1 MVSLQ
6 GSQAGTRR
14 ILLVDDDPDF
24 RSAIDDHLRGCGYQ
38 VEARSSAQEA
48 LALLNEQDF
57 DVVVADVELRD
68 GLSGVQLCE
77 RIVANRPHVPVV
89 VVTAYG
95 SLDTAIAALRVGA
108 YDFLPKPFQPPYFVA
123 RVERAI
129 QHKWLRAQLERFERD
144 TPRVS
149 HFEEIVGASP
159 PMRGL
164 FDLLARAATSEA
176 SCFITGESGTGKE
189 LVARALHRRSRRA
202 ERAFVAVNCAA
213 MPEPLLESELFGH
226 VRGAFT
232 DARSDRQG
240 LILNADGGTLF
251 LDEIGDMPPG
261 LQAKLL
267 RVLQERTVRR
277 VGDNREIPFDVR
289 VMAATNRDIDSAV
302 DEGRFREDLYFRINV
317 IHVSVPPLRSRGAD
331 VLLLAEHFLARFAA
345 DQGRAVKSLSHPAAE
360 RLLNYDWPG
369 NVRELRN
376 CLERAVALAGFEQ
389 ILVED
394 LPEKIRRYQASHV
407 ILAGHDP
414 AELVPMSEVER
425 RYITRVLEAVRGN
438 KSEAARILGY
448 DRKTLY
454 RKIERY
460 AIELPDE
467 D

>member
-1 MVSLQ
+1 MVRFLDTETTV
-6 GSQAGTRR
+6 GR
-14 ILLVDDDPDF
+14 ILLVDDDEDF
-24 RSAIDDHLRGCGYQ
+24 CTALDDHLRHCGFQ
-38 VEARSSAQEA
+38 VAARTSAREA
-48 LALLNEQDF
+48 LALLAHEDF
-57 DVVVADVELRD
+57 DVVVTDVELGG

-129 QHKWLRAQLERFERD
+129 QHKWLRGQLERFEREA
-144 TPRVS
+144 PSPGR
-149 HFEEIVGASP
+149 FEEIVGAST
-159 PMRGL
+159 PMREL
-164 FDLLARAATSEA
+164 FDLLTRAATSDA
-176 SCFITGESGTGKE
+176 SCLVTGESGTGKE
-189 LVARALHRRSRRA
+189 LVARALHRRSRR
-202 ERAFVAVNCAA
+202 RDKPFVAVNCAA

-232 DARSDRQG
+232 DARVDRQG
-240 LILNADGGTLF
+240 LLRAADGGTLF
-251 LDEIGDMPPG
+251 LDEIGDMPTG

-277 VGDNREIPFDVR
+277 VGDNREMPFDVR
-289 VMAATNRDIDSAV
+289 IMAATNRDIDGEV
-302 DEGRFREDLYFRINV
+302 EDGRFREDLYFRINV
-317 IHVSVPPLRSRGAD
+317 VHIAVPPLRSRGAD
-331 VLLLAEHFLARFAA
+331 VLLLAGHFLAGFAA
-345 DQGRAVKSLSHPAAE
+345 AQGSRVKSISHPAAE

-369 NVRELRN
+369 NVRELKN
-376 CLERAVALAGFEQ
+376 CLERAVALASFER

-394 LPEKIRRYQASHV
+394 LPERIRRYQASHV

-414 AELVPMSEVER
+414 ADLVPMSEVER
-425 RYITRVLEAVRGN
+425 RYIGRVLEAVRGN

-460 AIELPDE
+460 RIELPDE

>member
-1 MVSLQ
+1 MVTLLD
-6 GSQAGTRR
+6 SQSEPRR
-14 ILLVDDDPDF
+14 ILLVDDDLDF
-24 RSAIDDHLRGCGYQ
+24 LSAIDDHLRHCGFE
-38 VEARSSAQEA
+38 VTARSSAQEA
-48 LALLNEQDF
+48 LTALGEQDF
-57 DVVVADVELRD
+57 DVVVADVELKE

-77 RIVANRPHVPVV
+77 RIVTNRPHVPVV

-95 SLDTAIAALRVGA
+95 NLDTAIAALRVGA

-129 QHKWLRAQLERFERD
+129 QHRWLRAQLERFEREA
-144 TPRVS
+144 PRS
-149 HFEEIVGASP
+149 SRFEEIVGASP
-159 PMRGL
+159 PMREL
-164 FDLLARAATSEA
+164 FDLLARAADSEA

-202 ERAFVAVNCAA
+202 ERPFVAVNCAA

-232 DARSDRQG
+232 DARADRQG
-240 LILNADGGTLF
+240 LLLNADGGTLF
-251 LDEIGDMPPG
+251 LDEIGDMAPG

-302 DEGRFREDLYFRINV
+302 EEGRFREDLYFRINV

-331 VLLLAEHFLARFAA
+331 VLLLAEHFLAQFAA
-345 DQGRAVKSLSHPAAE
+345 DHGKSVRSLSHPAAE

-376 CLERAVALAGFEQ
+376 CLERAVALASFER

-460 AIELPDE
+460 RIELPDE

>member
-1 MVSLQ
+1 MVSLLD
-6 GSQAGTRR
+6 SQPEPRR

-24 RSAIDDHLRGCGYQ
+24 RHAIYDHLRQCGFQ

-48 LALLNEQDF
+48 LAVLSEQDF

-95 SLDTAIAALRVGA
+95 NLDTAIAALRVGA

-129 QHKWLRAQLERFERD
+129 QHKWLRAQLERFEREA
-144 TPRVS
+144 PRVS
-149 HFEEIVGASP
+149 QFEEIVGASP
-159 PMRGL
+159 PMRTL
-164 FDLLARAATSEA
+164 FDLLARAASSEA
-176 SCFITGESGTGKE
+176 SCFVTGESGTGKE

-202 ERAFVAVNCAA
+202 ERPFVAVNCAA

-289 VMAATNRDIDSAV
+289 VMAATNRDIDGAV

-331 VLLLAEHFLARFAA
+331 VLLLAEHFLARFAS
-345 DQGRAVKSLSHPAAE
+345 DQSRPIKSLSHPAAE
-360 RLLNYDWPG
+360 RLLNYEWPG

-376 CLERAVALAGFEQ
+376 CLERAVALAGFER

-460 AIELPDE
+460 RIELPDE

>member
-1 MVSLQ
+1 MVPMLD
-6 GSQAGTRR
+6 SQSAIGRV
-14 ILLVDDDPDF
+14 LLVDDDLDF
-24 RSAIDDHLRGCGYQ
+24 CTAIDDHLRHCGFE
-38 VEARSSAQEA
+38 VAARNSAQEA
-48 LALLNEQDF
+48 LALLAEEDF
-57 DVVVADVELRD
+57 DVVVADVELKD

-77 RIVANRPHVPVV
+77 RIVANRPHLPVV

-95 SLDTAIAALRVGA
+95 NLDTAIAALRVGA

-129 QHKWLRAQLERFERD
+129 QHGWLRAQLERFEREG
-144 TPRVS
+144 TRPSR
-149 HFEEIVGASP
+149 FEEIVGASP
-159 PMRGL
+159 PMREL

-176 SCFITGESGTGKE
+176 SCLITGESGTGKE
-189 LVARALHRRSRRA
+189 LVARALHRRSRR
-202 ERAFVAVNCAA
+202 RDRPFVAVNCAA

-232 DARSDRQG
+232 DARGDRQG
-240 LILNADGGTLF
+240 LIANADGGTLF

-289 VMAATNRDIDSAV
+289 VMAATNRDIDGAV
-302 DEGRFREDLYFRINV
+302 EEGRFREDLYFRINV
-317 IHVSVPPLRSRGAD
+317 IHVAVPPLRSRGAD
-331 VLLLAEHFLARFAA
+331 VLLLAGHFLAKFGVE
-345 DQGRAVKSLSHPAAE
+345 QGRMVKSLSHPAAE
-360 RLLNYDWPG
+360 RLLNYEWPG

-376 CLERAVALAGFEQ
+376 CLERAVALAGFER

-425 RYITRVLEAVRGN
+425 RYITRVMEAVRGN

-460 AIELPDE
+460 RIELPD
-467 D
+467 DD